1 MTKVKIIKQNQK
13 MRRKISGHLTLK
25 RQDCIQKFLS
35 EKLPI
40 MVWDPDLDPEQ
51 DGTETLSEVETGTGI
66 NSFGSTIPYC

>member
-1 MTKVKIIKQNQK
+1 
-13 MRRKISGHLTLK
+13 
-25 RQDCIQKFLS
+25 
-35 EKLPI
+35 